1 MALLLQDGALERKQ
15 LTHLRG
21 KSTAKTSVPKTVQRI
36 LKNMGNN
43 LSTTAI
49 KEIGGLVAEKLRARE
64 GDDTDIDKR
73 GR

>member
-1 MALLLQDGALERKQ
+1 MERKQ
-15 LTHLRG
+15 LTKLRG
-21 KSTAKTSVPKTVQRI
+21 KSTATTIFPKTVQRI
-36 LKNMGNN
+36 LKDMGHN
-43 LSTTAI
+43 LPTTAI